1 MSDADTASTQPGAP
15 TDEVTAQLAFV
26 RRMLVLLVLACLATS
41 ACLNVY
47 LTYENGALKRQ
58 VTTQADRV
66 RGLSSLYQFC
76 QRFVTDLKHLST
88 TDETARR
95 LLRRYEQYINEFAL
109 DSPARGAPGE

>member
-1 MSDADTASTQPGAP
+1 MPDADTASTQAGAAAG
-15 TDEVTAQLAFV
+15 EVAAQVAFV
-26 RRMLVLLVLACLATS
+26 KRMLVLLVLAGLATS

-58 VTTQADRV
+58 VTVQAERV

-88 TDETARR
+88 TDETAQR

-109 DSPARGAPGE
+109 DSPTRGAPGE